1 MDMLTEYADL
11 LVSGTLDTLFM
22 VFAATFFSYLFGLPI
37 GIFLVVTEDNHILPA
52 RNFNRVLGTIVNV
65 ARSVPF
71 IILMIA
77 LIPFTRA
84 VMGTAIG
91 VRASVVPLVIGA
103 TPFVARLVEGSLKEL
118 NKGIIEAA
126 TSMGCSKFEIIYKVM
141 IPESLPSL
149 ILGASLTTIT
159 LVGYSA
165 MAGVLGG
172 GGLGDIAIRYG
183 FYRYETELMMVTI
196 VLLVLIVQIIQVIG
210 NRLSKRINRLN

>member
-1 MDMLTEYADL
+1 MDVIAEFGDILAK
-11 LVSGTLDTLFM
+11 GTLDTLYM
-22 VFAATFFSYLFGLPI
+22 VFAATLIAYIFGLPL
-37 GIFLVVTEDNHILPA
+37 GIALVVTEDNHILPA
-52 RNFNRVLGTIVNV
+52 SHFNRALGTVVNV
-65 ARSVPF
+65 TRSVPF
-71 IILMIA
+71 LILMIA

-84 VMGTAIG
+84 IMGTAIG
-91 VRASVVPLVIGA
+91 VNASIVPLVIGA
-103 TPFVARLVEGSLKEL
+103 TPFVARLVEGSMKEL

-165 MAGVLGG
+165 MAGVIGG

-183 FYRYETELMMVTI
+183 YYRYESDLMVVTI
-196 VLLVLIVQIIQVIG
+196 LLLIIIVQVIQGIG